1 MFGIS
6 GSCEA
11 PRKHHT
17 VAIRAQA
24 SALGMDAA
32 SKSLAWRRV
41 AAETC
46 EGGLDDPASRLC
58 PYPGELVPMSESG
71 QKAKYSLRADVFRF
85 VSESGLKSDI
95 ARRSR
100 HVSEV
105 PQPDSS
111 NRQVRTF
118 RDLFLI
124 TELLDSKAESDDVGF
139 EAELARMSCQIERAF
154 RFVEVL
160 KKAAADPSNRSSI
173 DPPLFRLSRSGSNSC
188 CQSSLSIVS

>member
-1 MFGIS
+1 MLS
-6 GSCEA
+6 G
-11 PRKHHT
+11 PT
-17 VAIRAQA
+17 VGDDLVFA
-24 SALGMDAA
+24 S
-32 SKSLAWRRV
+32 
-41 AAETC
+41 E
-46 EGGLDDPASRLC
+46 
-58 PYPGELVPMSESG
+58 ELVVHAHLE
-71 QKAKYSLRADVFRF
+71 D
-85 VSESGLKSDI
+85 
-95 ARRSR
+95 
-100 HVSEV
+100 
-105 PQPDSS
+105 

-173 DPPLFRLSRSGSNSC
+173 DPPLFPLSRSGSNSC

>member
-1 MFGIS
+1 MF
-6 GSCEA
+6 
-11 PRKHHT
+11 
-17 VAIRAQA
+17 
-24 SALGMDAA
+24 SALPP
-32 SKSLAWRRV
+32 K
-41 AAETC
+41 
-46 EGGLDDPASRLC
+46 P
-58 PYPGELVPMSESG
+58 
-71 QKAKYSLRADVFRF
+71 
-85 VSESGLKSDI
+85 DI
-95 ARRSR
+95 AQCSR

-111 NRQVRTF
+111 ARQVRTF

>member
-1 MFGIS
+1 
-6 GSCEA
+6 
-11 PRKHHT
+11 
-17 VAIRAQA
+17 
-24 SALGMDAA
+24 
-32 SKSLAWRRV
+32 
-41 AAETC
+41 
-46 EGGLDDPASRLC
+46 
-58 PYPGELVPMSESG
+58 MSELG

-124 TELLDSKAESDDVGF
+124 T
-139 EAELARMSCQIERAF
+139 
-154 RFVEVL
+154 
-160 KKAAADPSNRSSI
+160 
-173 DPPLFRLSRSGSNSC
+173 
-188 CQSSLSIVS
+188 

>member
-1 MFGIS
+1 MGQNRKCRPVGPTS
-6 GSCEA
+6 A
-11 PRKHHT
+11 LPRK
-17 VAIRAQA
+17 ADI
-24 SALGMDAA
+24 
-32 SKSLAWRRV
+32 
-41 AAETC
+41 
-46 EGGLDDPASRLC
+46 PSR
-58 PYPGELVPMSESG
+58 E
-71 QKAKYSLRADVFRF
+71 
-85 VSESGLKSDI
+85 
-95 ARRSR
+95 R
-100 HVSEV
+100 HVLKL

-111 NRQVRTF
+111 ARQVRTF

>member
-1 MFGIS
+1 
-6 GSCEA
+6 
-11 PRKHHT
+11 
-17 VAIRAQA
+17 
-24 SALGMDAA
+24 
-32 SKSLAWRRV
+32 
-41 AAETC
+41 
-46 EGGLDDPASRLC
+46 
-58 PYPGELVPMSESG
+58 MSEMG
-71 QKAKYSLRADVFRF
+71 QKAKYSLRVDVFRF